1 MAHPML
7 SRNIKENFLK
17 DKVTSVKR
25 EEDRIL
31 AQEKVVKEKEIELER
46 KMKEILDKER
56 ELAEWEERLRLR
68 QRAMQ
73 EGKRLSFQPKED
85 TNRLTNIRL
94 SVDRFDSNKENT
106 SNNLDHLKSS
116 DEL

>member
-1 MAHPML
+1 
-7 SRNIKENFLK
+7 
-17 DKVTSVKR
+17 
-25 EEDRIL
+25 
-31 AQEKVVKEKEIELER
+31 
-46 KMKEILDKER
+46 
-56 ELAEWEERLRLR
+56 
-68 QRAMQ
+68 MQ